1 MTETEKAKMQRR
13 FAVRFASCLRWQ
25 QPWHLWRHIELAWI
39 KKHVPNEIHWKRV
52 VVDPRLWWRWERSD
66 CLALMKTKVRQ
77 VTQGGIH
84 FSHFSLSDS
93 NRIQIVFPQCWS
105 YENHMSYIYDMCF
118 QSVSNWIESSESCR
132 FHSIRWNSLGDFTEF
147 FHGGRF
153 FLNLFFTISSRLA
166 FKACISSSK
175 SQSTTKR
182 HQANAMYT
190 PLRSRYIM
198 ILSAPPF
205 ATDTEV
211 QSNRTV
217 ICGLA
222 TSPHGPPFLHRNQSM
237 WKSHQ
242 ITSKSFLCSFAGS
255 KSSSWQFFFPPVWVR
270 FSANAKKLHNVV
282 FNNEETFPASQLS
295 FFSSAW
301 SFSSEKNGKSVAAL
315 LDVTSPV
322 ELVDRWTGDSGQRG
336 IQLTVGNPSELSGP
350 QPSKNLLGHI
360 WKRNNWQLFDS
371 LKRVKISPVKPM
383 KNIANNKYYQNT
395 FTTRYDVGPLSLV
408 RPHPRPPRPFVHGLG
423 AIGADRNLPLSQH
436 LREPRLGTWKKWKKW
451 ENGKEHL

>member
-1 MTETEKAKMQRR
+1 MQCIHLSVLDTSWSYLHLHLPLTLRCSLTGRLSVVWRPVHMVHHSFTEINPCE
-13 FAVRFASCLRWQ
+13 
-25 QPWHLWRHIELAWI
+25 
-39 KKHVPNEIHWKRV
+39 
-52 VVDPRLWWRWERSD
+52 
-66 CLALMKTKVRQ
+66 
-77 VTQGGIH
+77 
-84 FSHFSLSDS
+84 
-93 NRIQIVFPQCWS
+93 NRIKSRQ
-105 YENHMSYIYDMCF
+105 
-118 QSVSNWIESSESCR
+118 
-132 FHSIRWNSLGDFTEF
+132 
-147 FHGGRF
+147 
-153 FLNLFFTISSRLA
+153 NLFFA
-166 FKACISSSK
+166 P
-175 SQSTTKR
+175 SQ
-182 HQANAMYT
+182 
-190 PLRSRYIM
+190 
-198 ILSAPPF
+198 AP
-205 ATDTEV
+205 
-211 QSNRTV
+211 N
-217 ICGLA
+217 L
-222 TSPHGPPFLHRNQSM
+222 PP
-237 WKSHQ
+237 
-242 ITSKSFLCSFAGS
+242 GS
-255 KSSSWQFFFPPVWVR
+255 LLFPQVWVR

-322 ELVDRWTGDSGQRG
+322 ELVDRWTGHSGQRG